1 MPQRRL
7 VVRRYRAKL
16 TDNQL
21 ELLSATIEAQNGLF
35 NHALTRL
42 HRMYGPKSKRRFPG
56 TTKAVRSLRS
66 KLIASYLEEVGAPVS
81 KKTGKPRWNSKL
93 MGMSSH
99 QAQALLSK
107 LLTNFGLYWESMDR
121 MRSVMTAE
129 QKEAYKKKY
138 GRPYYAKGRI
148 RKRDENSKP
157 MTVTTPGN
165 GGLALVV
172 SQHHIKV
179 PHFGVVRVHEWINH
193 HKCNRIQQVGLK
205 LIRAA
210 TANRPAIVEI
220 QLVIEVPIERKRPVS
235 TQVGLDWGMH
245 ENTIYTESS
254 GDKHQIPDKIV
265 NTVDK
270 LELEA
275 RKAQSEAQ
283 GASPSRRAQ
292 LLDRRRHRLAKRANI
307 IDQYYTTLS
316 NQLCSTH
323 DLIAIEGVSPRGMRR
338 RGRGSA
344 QSKGFN
350 RRLAL
355 VKPGRLSEIMTWAA
369 QRSGT
374 TLLKVDPYHT
384 SQVEFGQHPSTAKK
398 RGLSEREWT
407 SPFTGEVID
416 RDVNAAKNI
425 LAWGLDPSN
434 HAKHITLGID
444 PTLLVVKI

>member
-7 VVRRYRAKL
+7 VVRRYGAKL

-205 LIRAA
+205 FIRAA

-254 GDKHQIPDKIV
+254 GNKHQIPDKIV
-265 NTVDK
+265 NAVDK

-307 IDQYYTTLS
+307 IDQYYITLS

-434 HAKHITLGID
+434 HAKHITLGVD

>member
-93 MGMSSH
+93 MWMSSH

-220 QLVIEVPIERKRPVS
+220 QLVIEAPIERKRPADK
-235 TQVGLDWGMH
+235 QVGLDWGMH

-254 GDKHQIPDKIV
+254 GDKHQIPDEIMSR
-265 NTVDK
+265 VDQ
-270 LELEA
+270 LEMKA
-275 RKAQSEAQ
+275 RKVQSEAQ
-283 GASPSRRAQ
+283 GVSPSRRAA
-292 LLDRRRHRLAKRANI
+292 LLDRRRYLLAKRSNVMG
-307 IDQYYTTLS
+307 QYYTSLANT
-316 NQLCSTH
+316 LCSKY

-338 RGRGSA
+338 RGRVSA
-344 QSKGFN
+344 QSRGFN

-355 VKPGRLSEIMTWAA
+355 VKPGRLSEITTWAA
-369 QRSGT
+369 QRAGT

-407 SPFTGEVID
+407 SPFTGELID
-416 RDVNAAKNI
+416 RDINAAKNI
-425 LAWGLDPSN
+425 LAWGLNPSD
-434 HAKHITLGID
+434 HAKHITLGVD
-444 PTLLVVKI
+444 PTLLVVKA

>member
-1 MPQRRL
+1 MTKRRL
-7 VVRRYRAKL
+7 VVRRYRARL
-16 TDNQL
+16 TDDQL
-21 ELLSATIEAQNGLF
+21 ALLDDAIASQNGLF

-42 HRMYGPKSKRRFPG
+42 QRMYGPKSKRRFPG
-56 TTKAVRSLRS
+56 TAKAIRSLRS
-66 KLIASYLEEVGAPVS
+66 KLIASYLEEVGARVS
-81 KKTGKPRWNSKL
+81 KATGKPRWNAKL
-93 MGMSSH
+93 LGMSSH

-121 MRSVMTAE
+121 MRSSMSPD
-129 QKEAYKKKY
+129 QKEAYKKRY
-138 GRPYYAKGRI
+138 GRAYYTKGRI
-148 RKRDENSKP
+148 KRRDESSKP
-157 MTVTTPGN
+157 MTVITPGN
-165 GGLALVV
+165 GGNAIVV

-179 PHFGVVRVHEWINH
+179 PHFGVIRVHEWINH

-205 LIRAA
+205 LLRGAA
-210 TANRPAIVEI
+210 DNKPAIVEI

-235 TQVGLDWGMH
+235 TQVGLDWGMY

-254 GDKHQIPDKIV
+254 GNKHQIPDKIV
-265 NTVDK
+265 KAVDK

-292 LLDRRRHRLAKRANI
+292 LLARRRHRLAKRANI
-307 IDQYYTTLS
+307 IDQYYITLS
-316 NQLCSTH
+316 NQLCATH
-323 DLIAIEGVSPRGMRR
+323 DLIAIEGISPRGMRR

-350 RRLAL
+350 RRLAI

-369 QRSGT
+369 QRAGT

-444 PTLLVVKI
+444 PTLLVVKV

>member
-1 MPQRRL
+1 MTKRRL

-16 TDNQL
+16 TDDQL
-21 ELLSATIEAQNGLF
+21 ALLDGAIASQNGLF

-42 HRMYGPKSKRRFPG
+42 QRMYGPKSKRRFPG
-56 TTKAVRSLRS
+56 TAKAIRSLRS

-81 KKTGKPRWNSKL
+81 KATGKPRWSAKL
-93 MGMSSH
+93 LGMSSH

-121 MRSVMTAE
+121 MRSSMSPD
-129 QKEAYKKKY
+129 QKEAYKKRY
-138 GRPYYAKGRI
+138 GRAYYTKGRI
-148 RKRDENSKP
+148 RRRDESSKP
-157 MTVTTPGN
+157 MTVITPGN
-165 GGLALVV
+165 GGNAIVV

-179 PHFGVVRVHEWINH
+179 PHFGVIRVHEWINH

-205 LIRAA
+205 LLRGDAD
-210 TANRPAIVEI
+210 NKPAIVEI

-235 TQVGLDWGMH
+235 TQVGLDWGMY

-254 GDKHQIPDKIV
+254 GNKHQIPDKIV
-265 NTVDK
+265 KAVDK

-275 RKAQSEAQ
+275 RNAQSEAQ

-292 LLDRRRHRLAKRANI
+292 LLARRRHRLAKRANI
-307 IDQYYTTLS
+307 IDQYYITLS
-316 NQLCSTH
+316 NQLCATH
-323 DLIAIEGVSPRGMRR
+323 DLIAIEGISPRGMRR

-350 RRLAL
+350 RRLAI

-369 QRSGT
+369 QRAGT

-444 PTLLVVKI
+444 PTLLVVKD

>member
-1 MPQRRL
+1 MTKRRL
-7 VVRRYRAKL
+7 VVRRYRARL
-16 TDNQL
+16 TDDQL
-21 ELLSATIEAQNGLF
+21 ALLDDAIASQNSLF

-42 HRMYGPKSKRRFPG
+42 QRMYGPKTKRRFPG
-56 TTKAVRSLRS
+56 ATKAIRSLRS

-81 KKTGKPRWNSKL
+81 KKTGKPRWNAKL
-93 MGMSSH
+93 LGMSSH

-107 LLTNFGLYWESMDR
+107 LLTNFGLYWQSMDR
-121 MRSVMTAE
+121 MRSSMSSD
-129 QKEAYKKKY
+129 QKATYKKKY
-138 GRPYYAKGRI
+138 GRAYYAKGRI
-148 RKRDENSKP
+148 RRRDESSKP
-157 MTVTTPGN
+157 MTVITPGN
-165 GGLALVV
+165 GGNAIVV

-179 PHFGVVRVHEWINH
+179 PHFGVIRVHEWINH
-193 HKCNRIQQVGLK
+193 HKCNHIQQVGLK
-205 LIRAA
+205 LLREA
-210 TANRPAIVEI
+210 TANKPAIVEI

-254 GDKHQIPDKIV
+254 GNKHQIPDKIAKA
-265 NTVDK
+265 VDK

-283 GASPSRRAQ
+283 GASPSRRAR
-292 LLDRRRHRLAKRANI
+292 LLDRRRHKLAKRANI
-307 IDQYYTTLS
+307 IDQYYITLS
-316 NQLCSTH
+316 NQLCATH

-374 TLLKVDPYHT
+374 NLLKVDPYHT

-407 SPFTGEVID
+407 SPFTGELID

>member
-1 MPQRRL
+1 MTKRRL
-7 VVRRYRAKL
+7 VVRRYRARL
-16 TDNQL
+16 TDDQL
-21 ELLSATIEAQNGLF
+21 ALLDDAIASQNSLF
-35 NHALTRL
+35 NYALTRL
-42 HRMYGPKSKRRFPG
+42 QRMYGPKTKRRFPG
-56 TTKAVRSLRS
+56 TTKAIRSLRS

-81 KKTGKPRWNSKL
+81 KKTGKPRWNAKL
-93 MGMSSH
+93 LGMSSH

-107 LLTNFGLYWESMDR
+107 LLTNFGLYWQSMDR
-121 MRSVMTAE
+121 MRSSMSSD
-129 QKEAYKKKY
+129 QKAAYKKKY
-138 GRPYYAKGRI
+138 GRAYYAKGRI
-148 RKRDENSKP
+148 RRRDEGSKP
-157 MTVTTPGN
+157 MTVITPGN
-165 GGLALVV
+165 GGNAIVV

-179 PHFGVVRVHEWINH
+179 PHFGVIRVHEWINH
-193 HKCNRIQQVGLK
+193 HKCNHIQQVGLK
-205 LIRAA
+205 LLREA
-210 TANRPAIVEI
+210 TANKPAIVEI

-235 TQVGLDWGMH
+235 TQVGLDWGMR

-254 GDKHQIPDKIV
+254 GNKHQIPDKIV
-265 NTVDK
+265 KAVDK

-292 LLDRRRHRLAKRANI
+292 LLDRRRHKLAKRANI
-307 IDQYYTTLS
+307 IDQYYITLS
-316 NQLCSTH
+316 NQLCATH
-323 DLIAIEGVSPRGMRR
+323 DLIAIEGISPMGMRR
-338 RGRGSA
+338 RRRGSA

-350 RRLAL
+350 RRLAI

-369 QRSGT
+369 HRAGT

-444 PTLLVVKI
+444 PTLLVVKD

>member
-1 MPQRRL
+1 MTKRRL
-7 VVRRYRAKL
+7 VVRRYRARL
-16 TDNQL
+16 TGDQL
-21 ELLSATIEAQNGLF
+21 ALLDDAIASQNDLF

-42 HRMYGPKSKRRFPG
+42 QRMYGPKSKRRFPG
-56 TTKAVRSLRS
+56 TAKAIRSLRS

-81 KKTGKPRWNSKL
+81 KATGKPRWNAKL
-93 MGMSSH
+93 LGMSSH

-107 LLTNFGLYWESMDR
+107 LLTNFGLYWASMDR
-121 MRSVMTAE
+121 MRSSMSPD
-129 QKEAYKKKY
+129 QKEAYKKRY
-138 GRPYYAKGRI
+138 GRAYYTKGRI
-148 RKRDENSKP
+148 RRRDESSKP
-157 MTVTTPGN
+157 MTVITPGN
-165 GGLALVV
+165 GGNAIVV

-179 PHFGVVRVHEWINH
+179 PHFGVIRVHEWINH
-193 HKCNRIQQVGLK
+193 HKCNRIQQIGLK
-205 LIRAA
+205 LLREAA
-210 TANRPAIVEI
+210 DNKPAIVEI

-235 TQVGLDWGMH
+235 TQVGLDWGMY

-254 GDKHQIPDKIV
+254 GNKHQIPDKIV
-265 NTVDK
+265 KAVDK

-292 LLDRRRHRLAKRANI
+292 LLARRRHRLAKRANI
-307 IDQYYTTLS
+307 IDQYYITLS
-316 NQLCSTH
+316 NQLCATH
-323 DLIAIEGVSPRGMRR
+323 DLIAIEGVFPRGMRR
-338 RGRGSA
+338 R
-344 QSKGFN
+344 
-350 RRLAL
+350 
-355 VKPGRLSEIMTWAA
+355 GRLSEIMTWAA
-369 QRSGT
+369 QRAGT

-444 PTLLVVKI
+444 PTLLVVKV

>member
-1 MPQRRL
+1 
-7 VVRRYRAKL
+7 
-16 TDNQL
+16 
-21 ELLSATIEAQNGLF
+21 
-35 NHALTRL
+35 
-42 HRMYGPKSKRRFPG
+42 
-56 TTKAVRSLRS
+56 
-66 KLIASYLEEVGAPVS
+66 
-81 KKTGKPRWNSKL
+81 

-99 QAQALLSK
+99 QAQTLLSK

-165 GGLALVV
+165 GGLAFVV

-235 TQVGLDWGMH
+235 TQVGLDWGMY

-254 GDKHQIPDKIV
+254 GNKHQIPDKIV
-265 NTVDK
+265 KAVDK

-275 RKAQSEAQ
+275 RKAQFEAQ
-283 GASPSRRAQ
+283 GARPSRRAQ

-316 NQLCSTH
+316 NQLCSKH

-407 SPFTGEVID
+407 SPFTGELID
-416 RDVNAAKNI
+416 RDINAAKNI
-425 LAWGLDPSN
+425 LAWGLNPSD
-434 HAKHITLGID
+434 HAKHITLGVD
-444 PTLLVVKI
+444 PTLLVVKA

>member
-1 MPQRRL
+1 M
-7 VVRRYRAKL
+7 
-16 TDNQL
+16 N
-21 ELLSATIEAQNGLF
+21 
-35 NHALTRL
+35 
-42 HRMYGPKSKRRFPG
+42 
-56 TTKAVRSLRS
+56 
-66 KLIASYLEEVGAPVS
+66 
-81 KKTGKPRWNSKL
+81 
-93 MGMSSH
+93 
-99 QAQALLSK
+99 
-107 LLTNFGLYWESMDR
+107 R
-121 MRSVMTAE
+121 MRSSMTAD
-129 QKEAYKKKY
+129 QKDAYRKKY
-138 GRPYYAKGRI
+138 GRPYYTKGRI
-148 RKRDENSKP
+148 GKRGVNSKP

-165 GGLALVV
+165 GGKAIVV
-172 SQHHIKV
+172 SPHHIKV
-179 PHFGVVRVHEWINH
+179 PHFGVIRVHEWINH
-193 HKCNRIQQVGLK
+193 HKCNCIQQVGLK
-205 LIRAA
+205 LIQDVAH
-210 TANRPAIVEI
+210 NKPAIVEI
-220 QLVIEVPIERKRPVS
+220 QLVIEVPIERKRHVS

-254 GDKHQIPDKIV
+254 GNKHQIPDKIV
-265 NTVDK
+265 NAVDK

-307 IDQYYTTLS
+307 IDQYYITLS

-323 DLIAIEGVSPRGMRR
+323 DLIAIEGVSPMGMRR

>member
-1 MPQRRL
+1 MTKRRL
-7 VVRRYRAKL
+7 VVRRYRARL
-16 TDNQL
+16 TDDQL
-21 ELLSATIEAQNGLF
+21 ALLDDAIVSQNSLF
-35 NHALTRL
+35 NHALARL
-42 HRMYGPKSKRRFPG
+42 QRMYGPKTKRRFPG
-56 TTKAVRSLRS
+56 TTKAIRSLRS

-81 KKTGKPRWNSKL
+81 KKTGKPRWNAKL
-93 MGMSSH
+93 LGMSSH

-107 LLTNFGLYWESMDR
+107 LLTNFGLYWQSMDR
-121 MRSVMTAE
+121 MRSSMSSD
-129 QKEAYKKKY
+129 QKAAYKKKY
-138 GRPYYAKGRI
+138 GRAYYAKGRI
-148 RKRDENSKP
+148 RRRDEGSKP
-157 MTVTTPGN
+157 MTVITPGN
-165 GGLALVV
+165 GGNAIVV

-179 PHFGVVRVHEWINH
+179 PHFGVIRVHEWINH
-193 HKCNRIQQVGLK
+193 HKCNHIQQVGLK
-205 LIRAA
+205 LLREA
-210 TANRPAIVEI
+210 TDNKPAIVEI

-254 GDKHQIPDKIV
+254 GNKHQIPDKIV
-265 NTVDK
+265 KVVDK

-307 IDQYYTTLS
+307 IDQYYITLS

-323 DLIAIEGVSPRGMRR
+323 DLIAIEGISPRGMRR

-344 QSKGFN
+344 KSRGFN

-369 QRSGT
+369 QRSGA

-444 PTLLVVKI
+444 PTLLVVKD

>member
-265 NTVDK
+265 KAVDK

-316 NQLCSTH
+316 NQLCSKH

-338 RGRGSA
+338 RGRGSS

>member
-121 MRSVMTAE
+121 MRSVMTAD

-220 QLVIEVPIERKRPVS
+220 QLVIEAPIERKRPADK
-235 TQVGLDWGMH
+235 QVGLDWGMH
-245 ENTIYTESS
+245 ENNIYTESS
-254 GDKHQIPDKIV
+254 GDKHQIPDEIMSR
-265 NTVDK
+265 VDQ
-270 LELEA
+270 LEMKA
-275 RKAQSEAQ
+275 RKVQSEAQ
-283 GASPSRRAQ
+283 GVSPSRRAA
-292 LLDRRRHRLAKRANI
+292 LLDRRRYLLVKRSNVM
-307 IDQYYTTLS
+307 DQYYTSLANT
-316 NQLCSTH
+316 LCSKY

-344 QSKGFN
+344 QSRGFN

-355 VKPGRLSEIMTWAA
+355 VKPGRLSEITTWAA
-369 QRSGT
+369 QRAGT

>member
-7 VVRRYRAKL
+7 VVRSYRAKL

-42 HRMYGPKSKRRFPG
+42 HRMYGPKSKRRFPR
-56 TTKAVRSLRS
+56 TTKAIRSLRS

-220 QLVIEVPIERKRPVS
+220 QLVIEAPIERKRPADK
-235 TQVGLDWGMH
+235 QVGLDWGMH

-254 GDKHQIPDKIV
+254 GEKHQIPDEIMSR
-265 NTVDK
+265 VDQ
-270 LELEA
+270 LEMKA

-283 GASPSRRAQ
+283 GVSPSRRAA
-292 LLDRRRHRLAKRANI
+292 LLDRRRYLLAKRSNVM
-307 IDQYYTTLS
+307 DQYYTSLANT
-316 NQLCSTH
+316 LCSKY
-323 DLIAIEGVSPRGMRR
+323 DLIAIEGISPRGMRR

-344 QSKGFN
+344 QSRGFN

-355 VKPGRLSEIMTWAA
+355 VKPGRLSEITTWAA
-369 QRSGT
+369 QHAGT

-407 SPFTGEVID
+407 SPFTGELID
-416 RDVNAAKNI
+416 RDINAAKNI
-425 LAWGLDPSN
+425 LAWGLNPSD
-434 HAKHITLGID
+434 HAKHITLGVD
-444 PTLLVVKI
+444 PTLLVVKA

>member
-1 MPQRRL
+1 MPKRRL

-16 TDNQL
+16 TDAQL
-21 ELLSATIEAQNGLF
+21 VLLDDAIAAQNSLF

-42 HRMYGPKSKRRFPG
+42 YRMYGHKSRRRFPG
-56 TTKAVRSLRS
+56 NAQAIRSLRS

-81 KKTGKPRWNSKL
+81 KKTGKPRWNANL

-107 LLTNFGLYWESMDR
+107 LLTNFGLYWQTMDR
-121 MRSVMTAE
+121 MRSSMTSD

-148 RKRDENSKP
+148 RRRDENSKP
-157 MTVTTPGN
+157 MTVTTPGD
-165 GGLALVV
+165 GGHASVL
-172 SQHHIKV
+172 SQHHIKM
-179 PHFGVVRVHEWINH
+179 PRFGTVRVHEWINH

-205 LIRAA
+205 LIQPAKGG
-210 TANRPAIVEI
+210 RPAIVEI
-220 QLVIEVPIERKRPVS
+220 QLIIQVPIERKRPVS

-254 GDKHQIPDKIV
+254 GNKHQIPDKIV
-265 NTVDK
+265 KAVDK

-307 IDQYYTTLS
+307 IDQYYINLS

-323 DLIAIEGVSPRGMRR
+323 NLIAIEGISPRGMRR

-344 QSKGFN
+344 QSRGFN

-369 QRSGT
+369 QRSGA

-425 LAWGLDPSN
+425 LAWGLNPSD
-434 HAKHITLGID
+434 HAKHITLGVD
-444 PTLLVVKI
+444 PTLLVVKA